1 MPAMMK
7 QTQTMVGLLGEEVHA
22 QAEQEGVLRRHEPE
36 KAHPCVKHLTLE
48 LDSEEFDGFGARLHG
63 GLHRRNRP
71 QRDGRPCIDDSAD

>member
-1 MPAMMK
+1 
-7 QTQTMVGLLGEEVHA
+7 
-22 QAEQEGVLRRHEPE
+22 
-36 KAHPCVKHLTLE
+36 LTLE